1 MSPDPRSLVRQEI
14 REMVYKRKIDE
25 YERVLFALER
35 KLSEADE
42 TDDIVG
48 WSFELHAIAEAARRV
63 LNGKSAWDENE

>member
-1 MSPDPRSLVRQEI
+1 LSPDPRSLVRQEI